1 MLFDTPEL
9 GPRDLEVLREI
20 DDYRTRLRWAL
31 RSPKRWTGN
40 LRRHLMARAIQG
52 SNSIEGYDVSL
63 DDALAAVEED
73 EPMDADRHTWAE
85 ITGYRAA
92 MTYVQQLAEAEHF
105 EYNIT
110 LLSSLHYMMLGH
122 DLSKLP
128 GQFRRGPVFV
138 HDEATDEIVYEGPD
152 WEVAPGLVDELI
164 TWLRAD
170 HPQEPVFVRA
180 AMAHLN
186 LVMIHPFKDGNGR
199 MARALQTL
207 VLARDGVLD
216 PVFSSIEEY
225 LGNGKNT
232 PDYYAVLASVGEG
245 QWNPGNDAATWVS
258 FNLRAHHIQ
267 AQTVLRRTEEAAKL
281 WAALEALVQREGL
294 PDRAV
299 TPLFNAALGLRIRRN
314 SYEFDADVEPGTAA
328 RDLRA
333 LVQADLLIPQGQT
346 RGRRYIGSEGLRNVF
361 HEVRAARQPIVDP
374 YLDYRE
380 WFARQPAVPWRLQD
394 RLAGAPTTAQ
404 PRTE

>member
-1 MLFDTPEL
+1 MLFQTPALSDRDKAVLQEL
-9 GPRDLEVLREI
+9 GNYRRSLRS
-20 DDYRTRLRWAL
+20 AL
-31 RSPKRWTGN
+31 RQPRRWTGN
-40 LRRHLMARAIQG
+40 LRRNLQARAIRG
-52 SNSIEGYDVSL
+52 SNTIEGYEVSL
-63 DDALAAVEED
+63 DNALAAVDEE
-73 EPMDADRHTWAE
+73 EPLDVDRSTWAE
-85 ITGYRAA
+85 IVGYRNA
-92 MTYVQQLAEAEHF
+92 MSYVQPLSSAPHF
-105 EYNIT
+105 EYNAT
-110 LLSSLHYMMLGH
+110 LLSSLHYMMLSH
-122 DLSKLP
+122 DLTTLP
-128 GQFRRGPVFV
+128 GHFRPGPIYV
-138 HDEATDEIVYEGPD
+138 HDDDTGENFYEGPNA
-152 WEVAPGLVDELI
+152 ELVPGLVGELI
-164 TWLRAD
+164 DWLKAD
-170 HPQEPVFVRA
+170 HNEPMFVRA

-394 RLAGAPTTAQ
+394 RLAGAPTTA
-404 PRTE
+404 